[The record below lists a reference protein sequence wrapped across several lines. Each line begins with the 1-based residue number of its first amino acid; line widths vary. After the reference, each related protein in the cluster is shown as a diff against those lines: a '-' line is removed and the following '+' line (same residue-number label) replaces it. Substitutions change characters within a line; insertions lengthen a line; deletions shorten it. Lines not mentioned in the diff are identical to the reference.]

1 MNFKRLTSV
10 FFCCALLSSFL
21 VVPASAEFTS
31 SDSRTLTDIY
41 KVIQYL
47 NLSPASWQRNSV
59 IGFLE
64 RILDRIPT
72 NLSTNFQL
80 LGGEGTNSLLK
91 SNRDYVQNLYNYIA
105 GDNIKGNLN
114 KIQQNTLASADRL
127 LNTNSLLSG
136 TNTLLTGIKN
146 SLPADNS
153 EILNKIYTIMGG
165 EKYEFLQYDMLSYLR
180 DIYSSLDVFNF
191 DDETYSETDENGN
204 EIQYY
209 TPFHYLVRLADVL
222 ANDDD
227 KAIREAQKENT
238 ETAKDK
244 FLSGQSGRTSLGKD
258 DFSNVSDVGGTLN
271 DTFNM
276 GGTSK
281 VSDFVSG
288 FGSAGT
294 ESQSWFSQTTA
305 NNLDGVTAA
314 GNSTSGV
321 STFADDCETMVDVDP
336 DPYNMAEIAERYE
349 WLEGASE

>member
-1 MNFKRLTSV
+1 MRIKRWLTSLLV
-10 FFCCALLSSFL
+10 SCMLLSSFL

-41 KVIQYL
+41 KIIQYL

-127 LNTNSLLSG
+127 LTTNSTLSAF
-136 TNTLLTGIKN
+136 NSTLSAFSSNN
-146 SLPADNS
+146 SAALNRILDILGS
-153 EILNKIYTIMGG
+153 EYYSHVQTSMLNFLDQIYQNMYIFSSDSILN
-165 EKYEFLQYDMLSYLR
+165 D
-180 DIYSSLDVFNF
+180 LDPDNVL
-191 DDETYSETDENGN
+191 
-204 EIQYY
+204 Y
-209 TPFHYLVRLADVL
+209 TPYHYIRQLAETL
-222 ANDDD
+222 ASDDD
-227 KAIREAQKENT
+227 RQLAENYKENR
-238 ETAKDK
+238 EQAEQD
-244 FLSGQSGRTSLGKD
+244 FLSGQSGKTSLGKD

-288 FGSAGT
+288 FDSAGT
-294 ESQSWFSQTTA
+294 ESASWFSQTTA
-305 NNLDGVTAA
+305 TNLDGVAAA

-321 STFADDCETMVDVDP
+321 STFADDGESMVDVDP

-349 WLEGASE
+349 WLEGANE

>member
-1 MNFKRLTSV
+1 MKIKRWLTSLLV
-10 FFCCALLSSFL
+10 SCILLSSFL
-21 VVPASAEFTS
+21 CVPASAEFTS
-31 SDSRTLTDIY
+31 QDSTYLKNIY
-41 KVIQYL
+41 SYIQYFTF
-47 NLSPASWQRNSV
+47 SASSWGRNSLL
-59 IGFLE
+59 GFLD
-64 RILDRIPT
+64 RILERIPT

-127 LNTNSLLSG
+127 LTTNSTLSVISNAVG
-136 TNTLLTGIKN
+136 GIKGYATELKQ
-146 SLPADNS
+146 SA
-153 EILNKIYTIMGG
+153 ILSA
-165 EKYEFLQYDMLSYLR
+165 LSIFSDDAL
-180 DIYSSLDVFNF
+180 LW
-191 DDETYSETDENGN
+191 DDEEGN
-204 EIQYY
+204 DYY
-209 TPFHYLVRLADVL
+209 TPYHYLRNLALVL
-222 ANDDD
+222 ANDED

-238 ETAKDK
+238 EAAKDK
-244 FLSGQSGRTSLGKD
+244 FLSGQSGKTSLGKD

-321 STFADDCETMVDVDP
+321 STFADDGETMVDIDP
-336 DPYNMAEIAERYE
+336 DPYNMAAISERYD

>member
-1 MNFKRLTSV
+1 MKIKRWLTSLLV
-10 FFCCALLSSFL
+10 SCILLSSFL
-21 VVPASAEFTS
+21 CVPASAEFTS
-31 SDSRTLTDIY
+31 QDSTYLKNIY
-41 KVIQYL
+41 SYIQYFTF
-47 NLSPASWQRNSV
+47 SASSWGRNSLL
-59 IGFLE
+59 GFLD
-64 RILDRIPT
+64 RILERIPT

-127 LNTNSLLSG
+127 LNTNTLLS
-136 TNTLLTGIKN
+136 
-146 SLPADNS
+146 SLSSDNS
-153 EILNKIYTIMGG
+153 QLVSLVSSIYDTVGYAYGTTISNHL
-165 EKYEFLQYDMLSYLR
+165 FSISTSLSIFA
-180 DIYSSLDVFNF
+180 DDSLMF
-191 DDETYSETDENGN
+191 TDEAGN
-204 EIQYY
+204 NFY
-209 TPFHYLVRLADVL
+209 TPYHYIRQLAETL
-222 ANDDD
+222 ASDDD
-227 KAIREAQKENT
+227 RQLAENYKENR
-238 ETAKDK
+238 EQAEQD
-244 FLSGQSGRTSLGKD
+244 FLSGQSGKTSLGKD

-305 NNLDGVTAA
+305 NNLDGVTSS

-321 STFADDCETMVDVDP
+321 STFADDGVTMIHVDP
-336 DPYNMAEIAERYE
+336 DPYNMAEIAERYS
-349 WLEGASE
+349 WLEEAVE

>member
-1 MNFKRLTSV
+1 MKIKRWLTSLLV
-10 FFCCALLSSFL
+10 SCILLSSFL
-21 VVPASAEFTS
+21 CVPASAEFTS
-31 SDSRTLTDIY
+31 QDSTYLKNIY
-41 KVIQYL
+41 SYIQYFTF
-47 NLSPASWQRNSV
+47 SASSWGRNSLL
-59 IGFLE
+59 GFLD
-64 RILDRIPT
+64 RILERIPT

-127 LNTNSLLSG
+127 LATNSTLSAFSS
-136 TNTLLTGIKN
+136 NN
-146 SLPADNS
+146 SAA
-153 EILNKIYTIMGG
+153 LNKILQILGSEYYSTVQVSMLN
-165 EKYEFLQYDMLSYLR
+165 FLDEIYQNMYIFSSDSILNDMDPDNVL
-180 DIYSSLDVFNF
+180 
-191 DDETYSETDENGN
+191 
-204 EIQYY
+204 Y
-209 TPFHYLVRLADVL
+209 TPYHYIRQLAEVL

-238 ETAKDK
+238 EAAKDK
-244 FLSGQSGRTSLGKD
+244 FLSGQSGKTSLGKD

-271 DTFNM
+271 DTFNT

-294 ESQSWFSQTTA
+294 ESASWFSQTTA
-305 NNLDGVTAA
+305 TNLDGVTAA
-314 GNSTSGV
+314 GNSTSVV
-321 STFADDCETMVDVDP
+321 STFADDGETMVDIDP